1 MVFRTKNKK
10 RTKYLISKATLN
22 KARKTKKRKQK
33 AGGISPERQK
43 ITKVSSGFARP
54 RLRRRTKT
62 TKIQPMAP
70 IGENKAT
77 RISTPP
83 QVLLGPGRFKRR
95 CPNKIYKNVDLNNI
109 KFESGDFTYYD
120 VITRKKYI
128 LSNAT
133 RIAGGSYGTVYKFHD
148 DTNSIFIAGKS
159 FNNQQD
165 KEFKIINALI
175 GKNKMVDC
183 NVLNARIVNTS
194 GRQGKMVVSEVYN
207 GSLTDLFGKI
217 TPELCFKIIQNL
229 AGNLKC
235 LLDDEHVYTDI
246 KGENILYKCID
257 KDNIKVTIADLGS
270 ICVDGPDVFNGATYP
285 PFEFKEHEGEIHHC
299 SEKVIVWG
307 LGVLFMLLLSNHRVS
322 KHDIERVFYWNWIG
336 RANANTIN
344 EVVDRFKEHIFQG
357 RYRNFVGNLVKGM
370 LEIDPRKRMSLD
382 DIIQLNIPFPRT
394 AIV

>member
-10 RTKYLISKATLN
+10 RTKYLISKATLSKATLN

-33 AGGISPERQK
+33 AGGISPKRQK
-43 ITKVSSGFARP
+43 ITKVSFARP
-54 RLRRRTKT
+54 PLRRG

-83 QVLLGPGRFKRR
+83 QVLLGPGLFKRK
-95 CPNKIYKNVDLNNI
+95 CSKKIYKNVDLNNI
-109 KFESGDFTYYD
+109 KFERGDFTYYD

-229 AGNLKC
+229 AGNFKC
-235 LLDDEHVYTDI
+235 LLDAGHVYTDI
-246 KGENILYKCID
+246 KGANILYKCID

-270 ICVDGPDVFNGATYP
+270 ICVDGPDAFNGATYP
-285 PFEFKEHEGEIHHC
+285 PFEFKEHKGEIHHC

-307 LGVLFMLLLSNHRVS
+307 LGVLFIMLLSNHIIS
-322 KHDIERVFYWNWIG
+322 KKYIDSVFYWNTIG
-336 RANANTIN
+336 KTSANTIN
-344 EVVDRFKEHIFQG
+344 KVLDRFAQQ
-357 RYRNFVGNLVKGM
+357 YPGNIGDLAKGM